1 MAIPRHIVD
10 EVRARTD
17 IAELIGRTVTLR
29 RAGRSYSGL
38 CPFHNEKSPSFSVVP
53 DKGIFHCFGCGE
65 GGDAFA
71 YLMKSRGVSFY
82 EAVKELGDAAG
93 VVVEEKELSREERQR
108 LERRADLYDV
118 TEETAQF
125 FTNTLLTAPEG
136 APGRDYLA
144 KRGITVETAQ
154 KYRLGFAPESWDR
167 LASHLQRKR
176 IPMQMA
182 KAARVV
188 GQREGSDRVYDLFR
202 NRLMF
207 PILDDRGRVIAFGG
221 RILPGP
227 PDAPK
232 ADGPKY
238 MNSPESEIYD
248 KSKILYGLSWARL
261 GVQRKNRVLVVEGY
275 FDAVSLWQAGI
286 EEVVATC
293 GTALTA
299 AHLSVARK
307 LTRRVVALFDTDEAG
322 LKAATNAMNLFLD
335 AEMEALRLDLR
346 PAKDPDEFIQAH
358 GAAAFEERLSR
369 AESLVELVIS
379 RTIAKEGNT
388 VEGRS
393 RAVES
398 VLPMLRR
405 LSRSMR
411 TQVEAFSAQQ
421 LGMSVAELLD
431 RIGRVDDRPQPAQS
445 SAPPPRW
452 VPTRELA
459 HILWL
464 LLHYPAQVAP
474 VLAEADPDVLTDRR
488 SVLQAMVELARG
500 TPLAEV
506 LESGR
511 DADLARA
518 LRAIA
523 ARQAEYQEE
532 QAQSAARSL
541 LARLE
546 LSRVES
552 EILTINAKIAA
563 CETSGDKSSYVSLAK
578 EISALYV
585 RQRQLKAVV
594 SSRTT
599 RASATNSP

>member
-1 MAIPRHIVD
+1 M
-10 EVRARTD
+10 T
-17 IAELIGRTVTLR
+17 
-29 RAGRSYSGL
+29 
-38 CPFHNEKSPSFSVVP
+38 
-53 DKGIFHCFGCGE
+53 
-65 GGDAFA
+65 
-71 YLMKSRGVSFY
+71 
-82 EAVKELGDAAG
+82 
-93 VVVEEKELSREERQR
+93 
-108 LERRADLYDV
+108 
-118 TEETAQF
+118 
-125 FTNTLLTAPEG
+125 
-136 APGRDYLA
+136 
-144 KRGITVETAQ
+144 
-154 KYRLGFAPESWDR
+154 
-167 LASHLQRKR
+167 
-176 IPMQMA
+176 
-182 KAARVV
+182 
-188 GQREGSDRVYDLFR
+188 
-202 NRLMF
+202 
-207 PILDDRGRVIAFGG
+207 
-221 RILPGP
+221 
-227 PDAPK
+227 
-232 ADGPKY
+232 
-238 MNSPESEIYD
+238 
-248 KSKILYGLSWARL
+248 
-261 GVQRKNRVLVVEGY
+261 
-275 FDAVSLWQAGI
+275 
-286 EEVVATC
+286 
-293 GTALTA
+293 
-299 AHLSVARK
+299 
-307 LTRRVVALFDTDEAG
+307 
-322 LKAATNAMNLFLD
+322 
-335 AEMEALRLDLR
+335 
-346 PAKDPDEFIQAH
+346 
-358 GAAAFEERLSR
+358 
-369 AESLVELVIS
+369 
-379 RTIAKEGNT
+379 
-388 VEGRS
+388 
-393 RAVES
+393 
-398 VLPMLRR
+398 
-405 LSRSMR
+405 
-411 TQVEAFSAQQ
+411 
-421 LGMSVAELLD
+421 VAELLD